1 MSYMQLPRVFHNK
14 TEMPKTMRPMSNW
27 HRMLHLLDL
36 NGGTLYKAQMY
47 VPKTDTRTQMVGH
60 SQYGTPKYKY
70 TIVKR
75 MDHSINTNGMPK
87 MTNVSAM
94 KPASYAYEERGH
106 KLGLVCIQRYN
117 NRKYI
122 TLLPKGRDIL
132 NRYFRQD
139 LNWEVQ

>member
-1 MSYMQLPRVFHNK
+1 MQSVQVFHNK
-14 TEMPKTMRPMSNW
+14 TEMPKIMKPMSNW

-36 NGGTLYKAQMY
+36 NGGTLYKAQLY
-47 VPKTDTRTQMVGH
+47 VPKTDIIWDSELDSNSRIAYTLSTR
-60 SQYGTPKYKY
+60 
-70 TIVKR
+70 KR
-75 MDHSINTNGMPK
+75 PDHLIKTDGMPK

-94 KPASYAYEERGH
+94 KPTSYAYEERGH
-106 KLGLVCIQRYN
+106 KLGLVFIQRYN

-132 NRYFRQD
+132 NRFFRQD